1 MHRVSRITVAALV
14 PALVAT
20 GCTDFLSGE
29 KLEKNPTL
37 PTTATSDQLLVGVA
51 TAQAIQQEGAL
62 ARIATMWSQQF
73 AGTDR
78 QYIAIDAYSVTED
91 DITGEFN
98 AAFAGGGLIDLRQ
111 IQAATTGPYRGVA
124 RVWEALIIGT
134 HASIWGDI
142 PYSEAVSDVADPMLD
157 EQADVY
163 ARVQAVLDSAITD
176 LQAAGPTP
184 LASADLIYGGNK
196 TKWLEAA
203 HTLKARYY
211 LHWTDPQVPAAM
223 ATTAC
228 GGNCAEKALAATA
241 NGISTSAN
249 NFLFQH
255 DAAAG
260 LENVWFQFMF
270 VQRDSYIR
278 AGKHLVDLL
287 KARGDPR
294 LTQWFEPGEGT
305 VIVGAAPAEP
315 QKGIHAVLNQAAGR
329 PGNRAFDQPIITA
342 AENTVLR
349 AEAQYRTGDQ
359 PGALLTLNNY
369 RASLGLGALAVAGPA
384 LLNAILEELYL
395 VYFQNIEAWTLYRRS
410 CYPNITPSS
419 GASEVAAR
427 LLYGV
432 DERNANPNVPL
443 PSEQPNRN
451 DFDPPTTNAPDGS
464 ACIGQ

>member
-1 MHRVSRITVAALV
+1 MHRVSKTIAAAAFATLF
-14 PALVAT
+14 AT

-37 PTTATSDQLLVGVA
+37 PSTATADQLLIGVA
-51 TAQAIQQEGAL
+51 TAQAVEQEGAL
-62 ARIATMWSQQF
+62 ARIATMWTQQF

-78 QYIAIDAYSVTED
+78 QYIAIDQYAVTED

-98 AAFAGGGLIDLRQ
+98 AAYAGGGLIDLRQ
-111 IQAATTGPYRGVA
+111 IQAATSGPYRGVA

-134 HASIWGDI
+134 HASVWGDI
-142 PYSEAVSDVADPMLD
+142 PYSEAASDVQDPALD
-157 EQADVY
+157 DQAAVY

-176 LQAAGPTP
+176 LQAAGAPP
-184 LASADLIYGGNK
+184 SASADLIYGGNV
-196 TKWLEAA
+196 TKWLQAA

-211 LHWTDPQVPAAM
+211 MHWTDPQVSAAL

-228 GGNCAEKALAATA
+228 GGNCAQKALAATA

-249 NFLFQH
+249 NFVFPH
-255 DAAAG
+255 DAQAG
-260 LENVWFQFMF
+260 QENVWYQFMF

-278 AGKHLVDLL
+278 AGKYLVDRLT
-287 KARGDPR
+287 ARGDPR
-294 LTQWFEPGEGT
+294 LTQWFEPGDT
-305 VIVGAAPAEP
+305 TIIIGAAPAEP
-315 QKGIHAVLNQAAGR
+315 QKAYHAVLNQGQGLR
-329 PGNRAFDQPIITA
+329 GHRAFDQPIITA
-342 AENTVLR
+342 AENTLLR

-359 PGALLTLNNY
+359 AAALLTLNNY
-369 RASLGLGALAVAGPA
+369 RTSIGLGSLVAAGPA

-395 VYFQNIEAWTLYRRS
+395 AYFQNIEAWTLYRRS

-432 DERNANPNVPL
+432 DERNANKNVPL

-451 DFDPPTTNAPDGS
+451 DFDPPTTSAPDGS